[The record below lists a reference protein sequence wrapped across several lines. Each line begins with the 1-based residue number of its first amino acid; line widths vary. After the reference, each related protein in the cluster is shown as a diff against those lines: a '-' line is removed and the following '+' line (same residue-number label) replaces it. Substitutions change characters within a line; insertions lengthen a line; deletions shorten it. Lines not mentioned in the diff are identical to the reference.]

1 MNKKSKLLLITNI
14 FVAIGFAIFGSFSAQ
29 QKSSVKVN
37 AQIGT
42 TIWQENYSSRSVGD
56 NIQNSYFVISENN
69 AKWIENR
76 LGSGADY
83 YDIPAYTHA
92 QNFSF
97 TYLASYPVSVDG
109 YNYVEFRG
117 AGDGGA
123 NFEFSIHAAGS
134 DIYSSM
140 KNGGTEIPESQS
152 WGTGAKSHPVTPYY
166 GANKYN
172 SIRFVHYNNKSAIY
186 INGVRTSFAS
196 LSTSYTPT
204 SILFADYNL
213 NGSKYTNLL
222 YENIGS
228 SGFDFPEFLET
239 IEQYVDVNT
248 YANDVECFSVSN
260 KKLTGNNTH
269 NVFTVPSSEFK
280 NTSSLVFDL
289 LIDSRPATTG
299 YAYVGFNGLE
309 SSGNYME
316 VSFEIN
322 SNGSFWALL
331 KIGDNVVYHSGNYG
345 TNPEITY
352 GSVARIDI
360 SLMDNCLV
368 VFCNN
373 KVVIKYAL
381 ALNSSVGAAYIN
393 QYQLGSICHYSNMEI
408 HYNDGLS
415 AACEYATIFLSD
427 TASECAARN
436 VKSSTWTTLKN
447 KYSALSIQAKEF
459 TTIHI
464 IDDSGVIRDFYER
477 YLVIIRAYNYDNFL
491 ADSSGRPLMQ
501 AMFFNNFIFD
511 EFYFNELLIIL
522 IAGSAIVTTCTL
534 YVIKKK
540 KR

>member
-1 MNKKSKLLLITNI
+1 MNKKSKLFLITNI
-14 FVAIGFAIFGSFSAQ
+14 FTAIGFAIFGSFFAK
-29 QKSSVKVN
+29 QKSNVRVD

-42 TIWQENYSSRSVGD
+42 TIWQEDYSSRSVGD
-56 NIQNSYFVISENN
+56 NIQNAYYITSENN
-69 AKWIENR
+69 ANWIENR

-83 YDIPAYTHA
+83 YDIPVNAHA

-109 YNYVEFRG
+109 YNYVEFRD

-134 DIYSSM
+134 AIYSSM

-166 GANKYN
+166 GADKYN
-172 SIRFVHYNNKSAIY
+172 SIRFVHYNNEFAIY

-213 NGSKYTNLL
+213 YGSKYTNFL

-228 SGFDFPEFLET
+228 TGFDFPEFLET

-248 YANDVECFSVSN
+248 YANDAECFSVSN
-260 KKLTGNNTH
+260 KKLTGNSTY
-269 NVFTVPSSEFK
+269 NVFTIPSSEFK
-280 NTSSLVFDL
+280 KTSSLTFDL
-289 LIDSRPATTG
+289 LIDSQPATTG
-299 YAYVGFNGLE
+299 YAYVGFSGL
-309 SSGNYME
+309 SGDYME
-316 VSFEIN
+316 VTFEIN
-322 SNGSFWALL
+322 ENGGFWAFL
-331 KIGDNVVYHSGNYG
+331 KIDNNIVYHSGDYG

-352 GSVARIDI
+352 GSAAKIDI

-373 KVVIKYAL
+373 KVVVRYAL
-381 ALNSSVGAAYIN
+381 ALNTSVGAAYIN
-393 QYQLGSICHYSNMEI
+393 QYQLGSICHYSNMGI
-408 HYNDGLS
+408 HYNDGFS
-415 AACEYATIFLSD
+415 AACEYAAMFLSD
-427 TASECAARN
+427 TASECAERS

-447 KYSALSIQAKEF
+447 KYSALSNQAKEF
-459 TTIHI
+459 ITIHI
-464 IDDSGVIRDFYER
+464 IDGSGVIHDFYER
-477 YLVIIRAYNYDNFL
+477 YLVIMRAYHYDNFL
-491 ADSSGRPLMQ
+491 TDSSQNPLAQ

-511 EFYFNELLIIL
+511 EIYFNELLVAL
-522 IAGSAIVTTCTL
+522 IVGSATVITTSL